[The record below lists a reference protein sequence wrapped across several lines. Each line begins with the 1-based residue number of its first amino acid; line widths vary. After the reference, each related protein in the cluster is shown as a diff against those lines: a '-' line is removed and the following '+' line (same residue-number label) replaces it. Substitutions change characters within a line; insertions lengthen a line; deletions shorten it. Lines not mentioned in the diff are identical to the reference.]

1 MKEETLSHLMDK
13 LKEYKDITE
22 HYKIQLTGLEKD
34 MSQLEEEKKKLQG
47 QLDTTES
54 DKVETEKLRADLTK
68 QLKTKDDQLK
78 KLKAKKTQYNTY
90 VTINSA
96 TENKITRLQIEIQDL
111 KAKKVQ
117 YAKSIDDMRKRYSK
131 EMEEKKKETKKY
143 QKESE
148 RLTAIIKKLKQND
161 KEKEALLHK
170 KIEDMKKK
178 DEQMKKLEEK
188 IKILTTQ
195 PKPKVGEEEQ
205 YSYEWVVDQID
216 SGAEIIQKIYAIDKE
231 IQRKSDLLQ
240 RYKRL
245 CSRRAQYNTNPV
257 EALNSEDGNFNSME
271 DLDEEIDSIEAE
283 LKYIYIIIILF
294 NYNYFLYSYK
304 ESKIV
309 EIENS
314 VISDDNDFT
323 HVIDNIKTN
332 ECFHNLSLNLYQYAI
347 ELKDKTKSL
356 ADLVSQK
363 DSINQDTYM
372 QLESL
377 RNQYAMMRD
386 GYEKKIA
393 TLQRDYECDLIDWG
407 PLTGLV
413 SKNNESNNSN
423 NNSNNNSPYK
433 SPLIPSSNNN
443 SNNNSSNNGNPKMTH
458 YSLLQEKIRALQ
470 SLNQKFAKEKENT
483 LNENVILKDDINR
496 KNNLIEKLFK
506 ELKVLSPKKAMELKQ
521 SPGSPYTYTYF
532 SSTPKHKRLSS
543 GSSNNVS
550 PTNLSN
556 SGRLRRTSSASLS
569 DIEVK
574 QIKNKVRRNHICT
587 PPPTKPENTNNVF
600 ERLNVNLTESSR
612 QRSLDNVDR
621 LNINKNPTPV
631 FK

>member
-13 LKEYKDITE
+13 LKEYKEITE
-22 HYKIQLTGLEKD
+22 HYKLQLNGLEKD
-34 MSQLEEEKKKLQG
+34 MSQLEEEKKKLQE

-54 DKVETEKLRADLTK
+54 NKVDTDKLRTDLTK
-68 QLKTKDDQLK
+68 QLKMKDDQLK
-78 KLKAKKTQYNTY
+78 KLKAKRTQYTTY
-90 VTINSA
+90 VSINSA

-148 RLTAIIKKLKQND
+148 RLTAIIRKLKQND

-170 KIEDMKKK
+170 KIEDIKKK
-178 DEQMKKLEEK
+178 DEQMKTLEEK
-188 IKILTTQ
+188 IKMLTTQ
-195 PKPKVGEEEQ
+195 PKQKAGEEDK
-205 YSYEWVVDQID
+205 YSYEWVVDQIN

-240 RYKRL
+240 MYKRL
-245 CSRRAQYNTNPV
+245 CSRRAKYNTNPI

-271 DLDEEIDSIEAE
+271 DLDEEIDSAEAE
-283 LKYIYIIIILF
+283 LKYIIIIFLF
-294 NYNYFLYSYK
+294 IFSYK

-314 VISDDNDFT
+314 VISDESDFT
-323 HVIDNIKTN
+323 HVIDNIKSN

-347 ELKDKTKSL
+347 ELKDRTKSL
-356 ADLVSQK
+356 ADLVAQK
-363 DSINQDTYM
+363 DSINKDTYM

-386 GYEKKIA
+386 DYEKKIA

-407 PLTGLV
+407 PLNAIM

-423 NNSNNNSPYK
+423 NNSPSKP
-433 SPLIPSSNNN
+433 PLIPNNTA
-443 SNNNSSNNGNPKMTH
+443 GNPKMTH

-506 ELKVLSPKKAMELKQ
+506 ELKILSPKRAMELKQ
-521 SPGSPYTYTYF
+521 TPGSNYTYF
-532 SSTPKHKRLSS
+532 SNHSTPKHKDR
-543 GSSNNVS
+543 SSNNVS
-550 PTNLSN
+550 PTNLSAL
-556 SGRLRRTSSASLS
+556 GKLRRSSSASLS
-569 DIEVK
+569 EIEVK
-574 QIKNKVRRNHICT
+574 QIKNKSKRNQICT
-587 PPPTKPENTNNVF
+587 PPPSKPESTNNVF